1 VSQRLLMSIMS
12 ISSACDIGM
21 EVSVKVTCGIGAGEV
36 TTTCTGEIC
45 GVYWT
50 SWLGGALL
58 RIVSGGFQ

>member
-1 VSQRLLMSIMS
+1 MSIMS
-12 ISSACDIGM
+12 ISSARDIGL

-36 TTTCTGEIC
+36 TKTCAVKFC

-50 SWLGGALL
+50 GWLGEALL